1 MNADVS
7 AEDRNEK
14 VESMN
19 WYWEDYVLGAVLLL
33 HVFAISFI
41 LGLLYGRNIDFLA
54 NTMWLC

>member
-1 MNADVS
+1 
-7 AEDRNEK
+7 
-14 VESMN
+14 MN

-41 LGLLYGRNIDFLA
+41 LGLLYGRNMDFLA